1 VPVSR
6 AYAYH
11 YVYPADLKATIRLAN
26 QLNAPTEG
34 DEAMKN
40 TLEDLRN
47 HLFVAIEAL
56 QDPDKPMEL
65 ERAKAINQT
74 AQTSLTRRRSKWHIG
89 SDGPRRCR
97 QFFWKLTLEEGR
109 VAKPRLRQPC

>member
-1 VPVSR
+1 
-6 AYAYH
+6 
-11 YVYPADLKATIRLAN
+11 
-26 QLNAPTEG
+26 
-34 DEAMKN
+34 MKN

-74 AQTSLTRRRSKWHIG
+74 AQTLINSAKVEVAYLEATGQEGAGK
-89 SDGPRRCR
+89 
-97 QFFWKLTLEEGR
+97 FFSKLTLEEGR
-109 VAKPRLRQPC
+109 VAKPRPRQPC